1 MEKAE
6 VGDSLTPLKC
16 NRNGRER
23 SGTSWTVLFARR
35 TSPWRVDEL
44 SKRGLGVVQSEVA
57 WPWPLLTRNQ
67 DQIAISQKLQILGT
81 ICSGEI
87 TGIGWECLEYF
98 SLGRT
103 HTHMH
108 TDRVNFFMVLL
119 PLIVGTVQVS
129 SNSETHWG
137 TVTYTRGETMS
148 RWQDVTPGP
157 NKRTKA
163 RDSLSK
169 CRGSQE
175 LRARKHKTTQRICK
189 RFATHRLGHAILESV
204 THAPKVL

>member
-103 HTHMH
+103 HTHAHRPRQLLHGFASTHCRYCTSFFQQWDTLRYGDIH
-108 TDRVNFFMVLL
+108 TGGNH
-119 PLIVGTVQVS
+119 VQMARRDTWPEQTNKGKGQSQQMSWKSGAQS
-129 SNSETHWG
+129 SKAQNH
-137 TVTYTRGETMS
+137 
-148 RWQDVTPGP
+148 
-157 NKRTKA
+157 TK
-163 RDSLSK
+163 DL
-169 CRGSQE
+169 Q
-175 LRARKHKTTQRICK
+175 
-189 RFATHRLGHAILESV
+189 AIRN
-204 THAPKVL
+204 P